1 MNLFF
6 YKCFGDITGCS
17 PVENAAGKLTSQAQ
31 KRKKNLP
38 VSTGK
43 QHSSLPWNTPGSFR
57 NYSTSLHG
65 QETLELGL
73 EIIQRIKYSAWP
85 LLTMGVLFILFL
97 MLSANLKIQATPS
110 TSSSLERK
118 AKPTWINFV
127 FTLYNV
133 PVDWFGKCWEGWTNA
148 LQSHLDNGHTELK
161 YPCHCRAYP
170 KYLGTRWN
178 CRTTLQPWL

>member
-1 MNLFF
+1 MQLGNWHHKHKRERKTFLSALGSSTAL
-6 YKCFGDITGCS
+6 CHEIPQDPSGITLQVCMI
-17 PVENAAGKLTSQAQ
+17 
-31 KRKKNLP
+31 RKP
-38 VSTGK
+38 
-43 QHSSLPWNTPGSFR
+43 
-57 NYSTSLHG
+57 
-65 QETLELGL
+65 LELGL
-73 EIIQRIKYSAWP
+73 EIIQRITYSAWP
-85 LLTMGVLFILFL
+85 LLTRGVLFILFL